1 MSRSGF
7 MIYGAYGYTGELIA
21 RQSIARGH
29 RPILAGR
36 RRDAVERLGR
46 ELDLPSVCMTLD
58 DPKVLEQALAQVEV
72 VCHAAG
78 PFVHTSQKLVQSCLA
93 AQTSYVDITGEISVF
108 RDVFARHTE
117 AEQRGIALLP
127 GVGFDVVPSDCLARF
142 VADAVPGARELS
154 IAFATL
160 GRPSAGTAKASF
172 EGVLRGNFVRRGGEL
187 VEIAWGEGVR
197 EVRFSDKQRTV
208 LPIPWGDLETAYR
221 TTRIPNITTLM
232 AVPESA
238 ARLLSLAR
246 PVTQSFMPKLMAGLG
261 SAGVREVVLNII
273 DRMVK
278 NPDERARQAGRAY
291 LWAKASD
298 GGRTR
303 EAWLETVDGYAFT
316 AESAVLAVERI
327 MKQRPVGALT
337 PASAFGSDFVLQ
349 IGGSVRH
356 ERLPEALGV

>member
-1 MSRSGF
+1 

-21 RQSIARGH
+21 RQAVARGH

-36 RRDAVERLGR
+36 RRDEVERLGR
-46 ELDLPSVCMTLD
+46 QLDLPSVCMTLD
-58 DPKVLEQALAQVEV
+58 DPKVLEEALAQVEV

-78 PFVHTSQKLVQSCLA
+78 PFIHTSAKLVNACLA

-108 RDVFARHTE
+108 QEIFARHGD
-117 AEQRGIALLP
+117 AERRGVALLP

-142 VADAVPGARELS
+142 VADAVPHARELS
-154 IAFATL
+154 IAFAAF
-160 GRPSAGTAKASF
+160 GRPSVGTAKASF

-187 VEIAWGEGVR
+187 SEIAWGEGLR
-197 EVRFSDKQRTV
+197 DVRFWDRQRTV

-221 TTRIPNITTLM
+221 TTGIPNITTLM
-232 AVPESA
+232 AVPEGA
-238 ARLLSLAR
+238 ARLLALAR

-261 SAGVREVVLNII
+261 SSGVRELVLSAI
-273 DRMVK
+273 DRVIK
-278 NPDERARQAGRAY
+278 NPDARARQAGRAS

-298 GGRTR
+298 GGVAR

-316 AESAVLAVERI
+316 AESAVLAVEKI
-327 MKQRPVGALT
+327 MAQRPVGALT
-337 PASAFGSDFVLQ
+337 PAGAFGADFVLE

-356 ERLPEALGV
+356 ERLPLAAGL